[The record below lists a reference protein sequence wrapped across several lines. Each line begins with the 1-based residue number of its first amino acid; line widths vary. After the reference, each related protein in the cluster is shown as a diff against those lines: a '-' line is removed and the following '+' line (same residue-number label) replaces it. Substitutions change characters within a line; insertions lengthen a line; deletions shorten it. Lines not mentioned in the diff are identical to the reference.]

1 MRKFAF
7 ILSLAL
13 TGVMISPAR
22 GDSLPSSFRSW
33 SASGPASASIQL
45 DQVADSNASVLREY
59 GLLSVAQQSYS
70 RGKSAITARL
80 FSMRDATAAYGAY
93 TYLLNEQMAPAD
105 LSVHASVS
113 RDRALVVLGDRLLE
127 IIGEVGAASP
137 SDLKALVAHLK
148 PANGSLIFPA
158 IGDYF
163 PEKRRIR
170 NSERY
175 LMGPQALN
183 TLLPDR
189 RGDWVGFGS
198 GAEAQLARYR
208 IGAKELSML
217 LIVYPTPQLAVQKQ
231 VEFVRWMNQSFAEAT
246 KNFNGPLAI
255 RRKGSLLAVVLAPGS
270 PEEAAKLLEQIR
282 YETQV
287 TWNEPNHTLK
297 DPTIG
302 EIVVG
307 TLVGTGIFLLLAL
320 AAGMGFGGARLLV
333 KRLLPG
339 KVFDRPDRLELIQ
352 LGLSSKP
359 IEAKDFYK

>member
-7 ILSLAL
+7 IPCLVLAGAVVS
-13 TGVMISPAR
+13 TAK
-22 GDSLPSSFRSW
+22 GDSLPSSFRNW
-33 SASGPASASIQL
+33 AGATSGTTSVQL
-45 DQVADSNASVLREY
+45 DQVAGPNAPVLREY
-59 GLLSVAQQSYS
+59 GVFRVVQKSYT
-70 RGKSAITARL
+70 RDKSAITARL
-80 FSMRDATAAYGAY
+80 FTMRDATAAYGAY
-93 TYLLNEQMAPAD
+93 TFLLNEQMIPSD
-105 LSVHASVS
+105 LSLHASVS
-113 RDRALVVLGDRLLE
+113 KDRVLAVVGDRLLE
-127 IIGEVGAASP
+127 ITGEVGATSP
-137 SDLKALVAHLK
+137 SDLKDLVAQVR
-148 PANGSLIFPA
+148 PSRGPFVFPT
-158 IGDYF
+158 IGEYF
-163 PEKRRIR
+163 PEKGRMR

-175 LMGPQALN
+175 LMGPQALGIFF
-183 TLLPDR
+183 PVG

-198 GAEAQLARYR
+198 GAEAQLSRYCV
-208 IGAKELSML
+208 GAGELTML
-217 LIVYPTPQLAVQKQ
+217 LVVYPTPQLALQKQ
-231 VEFVRWMNQSFAEAT
+231 EELLNWMNQSIAKET
-246 KNFNGPLAI
+246 KSFDGPLAI

-270 PEEAAKLLEQIR
+270 PKEAAKLLEQIR

-302 EIVVG
+302 EMIVG
-307 TLVGTGIFLLLAL
+307 TLIGTGIFLLLAL